1 MFAVI
6 FICGRIAGKI
16 AKIAKIGTRK
26 NFVPRRSSSMAYIR
40 EYSPGKIQLVL
51 TS

>member
-26 NFVPRRSSSMAYIR
+26 NFLSRGSSSVAYTR
-40 EYSPGKIQLVL
+40 EYSPGKFQLVL